1 MTFSTFCGRRF
12 GSLVGGI
19 VGLATLV
26 LSLCPVR
33 GHAEAT
39 GFIHVEQIDGVWWF
53 IDPDGEKFISTGVN
67 HIEPHLWL
75 APYNKAA
82 TLAKYG
88 DDMVDENGYF
98 SSAGSAAKKWINA
111 QVAVCE
117 DLHFNTFAKHTHEAI
132 NPKLYAEQIY
142 YVISLETASLAG
154 WRERKGEGPRP
165 DVFSADFAKFVDE
178 KVRGICEQ
186 HRESRNLL
194 GYLYTD
200 VPSWIMGMAERRER
214 DNFVMIY
221 PWLNSII
228 GLGESAPGK
237 QRWIA
242 HLAERYDRPEDAA
255 KVWGFEVSPTYG
267 ISWERMARLTT
278 WFDPVDAEKADADMK
293 SFMFVIA
300 DQWYGM
306 HREIVHRYDQNH
318 LVFGDKNIV
327 NWHYPWVLAALKKHV
342 DVVAT
347 QGYGRWADD
356 GPITAD
362 IYAAT
367 GKPIFNGDG
376 CFGLANEHQQEWGVK
391 GFRTGAKSMADV
403 AAFYEET
410 LRGMMADPHMIGWHH
425 CGYIE
430 QWDAA
435 ERGDSPRNEN
445 GFLTPFEEYHT
456 EWTDVIRRVNAAAP
470 SWHETSR

>member
-1 MTFSTFCGRRF
+1 MKTHINRGPRF
-12 GSLVGGI
+12 NRLV
-19 VGLATLV
+19 V
-26 LSLCPVR
+26 LLFSLCAFGVSLLPTPVN
-33 GHAEAT
+33 AAAT

-53 IDPDGEKFISTGVN
+53 IGPDGEKFVSNGVN

-88 DDMVDENGYF
+88 DDLVDENGHF
-98 SSAGSAAKKWINA
+98 SSAGPAAKKWIDA
-111 QVAVCE
+111 QVAVCD
-117 DLHFNTFAKHTHEAI
+117 DLHINTFAKHTHEAI
-132 NPKLYAEQIY
+132 DPSLYADQIY

-165 DVFSADFAKFVDE
+165 DVFSADFEKFVDD
-178 KVRGICEQ
+178 KVRAICEQ
-186 HRESRNLL
+186 HRDSRNLL

-214 DNFVMIY
+214 GNMVMIY
-221 PWLNSII
+221 PWLNAIV
-228 GLGESAPGK
+228 GLGESSPGK
-237 QRWIA
+237 QRWVQ
-242 HLAERYDRPEDAA
+242 HLQERYDSAADAA

-267 ISWERMARLTT
+267 LSWDRLARLNT
-278 WFDPVDAEKADADMK
+278 WFEPTDTEQADEDMK

-300 DQWYGM
+300 DQWYGL

-327 NWHYPWVLAALKKHV
+327 NWHYPWVLAALKDHV

-356 GPITAD
+356 GPIVAE

-391 GFRTGAKSMADV
+391 GFRTGAESMTDV

-410 LRGMMADPHMIGWHH
+410 MRGMMADPYFIGWHH
-425 CGYIE
+425 CGYME
-430 QWDAA
+430 QWDDA

-445 GFLTPFEEYHT
+445 GFLNPFEEYHT

-470 SWHETSR
+470 QWHEASR